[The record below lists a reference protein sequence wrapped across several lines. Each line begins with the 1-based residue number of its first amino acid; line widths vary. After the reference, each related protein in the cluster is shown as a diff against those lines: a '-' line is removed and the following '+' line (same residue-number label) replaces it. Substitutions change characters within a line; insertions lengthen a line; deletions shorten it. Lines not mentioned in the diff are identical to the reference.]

1 MATSGQ
7 KRLGSGGLP
16 SRTPLFSANK
26 ATSSKPES
34 SSRSQQSTRL
44 TKPSDK
50 LNPKTVDPFSSS
62 SKSQSAFA
70 AVYTKGGVPCRL
82 QHGSVKHK
90 LGWDTD
96 PEQLPFDPVLVTL
109 SEGLQ
114 ESIHP
119 YSFVARTGFK
129 EMLESN
135 GAIEKVLPL
144 LPKVC
149 YGVRAALG
157 NKNSDVFAAGLEAT
171 IQLSN
176 LTGPHLNP
184 HLKNL
189 LVPVSKRMMDK
200 KFRDKITTALQTFEQ
215 NGGKEALPVI
225 KSKVPTYT
233 TIFM

>member
-1 MATSGQ
+1 MATFGQ
-7 KRLGSGGLP
+7 KRGASKVTGSKSESAQVL
-16 SRTPLFSANK
+16 RT
-26 ATSSKPES
+26 
-34 SSRSQQSTRL
+34 

-62 SKSQSAFA
+62 PKSQTSFA

-82 QHGSVKHK
+82 VHGSVKHK
-90 LGWDTD
+90 LAWDTN
-96 PEQLPFDPVLVTL
+96 PEQLPFDPVLITL
-109 SEGLQ
+109 SEGLS
-114 ESIHP
+114 ESVHP
-119 YSFVARTGFK
+119 YTFVARTGFK
-129 EMLESN
+129 EMLESE

-144 LPKVC
+144 LPRVC

-157 NKNSDVFAAGLEAT
+157 NKDPEVFAVGLDAVT
-171 IQLSN
+171 QLSN
-176 LTGPHLNP
+176 LTGPHMNP

-200 KFRDKITTALQTFEQ
+200 KFRDKITTALQTLEQ
-215 NGGKEALPVI
+215 NGGKDALPII